1 MNKSIFLTY
10 LFSFFLGLKDIK
22 AQQKLTLAQ
31 QQEDFTIFRTSLQ
44 EMKAGLNWF
53 ITPEKFKLLYDSVYT
68 SLKDNV
74 ETEQFY
80 LKVRYCMAA
89 LKHGHDGVNMTNAE
103 SGINFKMN
111 GLPKSKKHL
120 PFVLRF
126 LDRKLYIVNNCSN
139 NNEIANGSEILSVN
153 GKSTNELSS
162 EFCNYIFAN
171 GRNTTFK
178 YQVLGTYYQ
187 FHYLLQVLYPSDNY
201 ELEIIPFGKKRKVK
215 VSIQTELPETIAN
228 IYKEQTGK
236 NIGAWDTFVEYKL
249 LDQKLKLGYLKFE
262 TFSAFRVENDS
273 VKFASLFTKM
283 FTEIKKDGI
292 ENLIVDIRNNEGGDD
307 NWQIA
312 TSYFRAIPPDNDAGL
327 SYIQSDKFT
336 QIKYVEQTEQNKQL
350 LMAFQY
356 NPYALIDKLPDG
368 RFKLKPEYTEHDT
381 KGKPLMPNSYN
392 GKVFLLQNGLT
403 FSAGFAF
410 AGKMKHL
417 IQKDGGYIKIIGED
431 NGDDM
436 DAGVGSG
443 GWSLN
448 VLLPNS
454 KIKVTIPITGGG
466 TDKPYTIPPVNFL
479 DYKVVP
485 SIKDKL
491 TGTDTEIDFVKR
503 IIKKSKQ

>member
-1 MNKSIFLTY
+1 MNKSTLLSFAFFL
-10 LFSFFLGLKDIK
+10 FLGLQTAT

-31 QQEDFTIFRTSLQ
+31 QQEDFKIFKTSMQ
-44 EMKAGLNWF
+44 EMHSGLNWF
-53 ITPEKFKLLYDSVYT
+53 ITQDRFKVLYDSIYN
-68 SLKDNV
+68 SLPDNAD
-74 ETEQFY
+74 TEQFY
-80 LKVRYCMAA
+80 LKVRYAMAA

-103 SGINFKMN
+103 SGLNFKMN
-111 GLPKSKKHL
+111 SLPKSRKHL
-120 PFVLRF
+120 PLVLRF
-126 LDRKLYIVNNCSN
+126 FDKKLYIVNNCSS
-139 NNEIANGSEILSVN
+139 IKAIPNGSQILSIN
-153 GKSTNELSS
+153 GKSTTALSN

-187 FHYLLQVLYPSDNY
+187 FQYLLQVLYPSDKY
-201 ELEIIPFGKKRKVK
+201 ELELIPYGKKTKVK
-215 VSIQTELPETIAN
+215 ITVQTELPQTIAN
-228 IYKEQTGK
+228 VYKEQTGK
-236 NIGAWDTFVEYKL
+236 DIGAWDTFIEYKQI
-249 LDQKLKLGYLKFE
+249 DPKLKLGYLKFE
-262 TFSAFRVENDS
+262 TFSAYRVENDS
-273 VKFASLFTKM
+273 VKFASLFEKL
-283 FTEIKKDGI
+283 FSEIKKDGI

-312 TSYFRAIPPDNDAGL
+312 TSYFRAIPTDSSAGL
-327 SYIQSDKFT
+327 SYVQSDKFT

-356 NPYALIDKLPDG
+356 NPYALIDKLQDG
-368 RFKLKPEYTEHDT
+368 RFKLKPQYTEHDT
-381 KGKPLMPNSYN
+381 KGKLLMPNSYN

-417 IQKDGGYIKIIGED
+417 IQKDNGYIKVIGED

-454 KIKVTIPITGGG
+454 KIKVTVPITGGG

-479 DYKVVP
+479 DYKIIP
-485 SIKDKL
+485 TIKDKINRV
-491 TGTDTEIDFVKR
+491 DTEIEFVKKM
-503 IIKKSKQ
+503 IENK

>member
-1 MNKSIFLTY
+1 MNKSTLLSLYFL
-10 LFSFFLGLKDIK
+10 FCGLQATN
-22 AQQKLTLAQ
+22 AQQKLTITQ
-31 QQEDFTIFRTSLQ
+31 QQQDFTIFKTSLQ
-44 EMKAGLNWF
+44 EMHSGLNWF
-53 ITPEKFKLLYDSVYT
+53 ITKERFKILYDSIYN
-68 SLKDNV
+68 SLSDNA

-80 LKVRYCMAA
+80 LKVRYAMAA
-89 LKHGHDGVNMTNAE
+89 LKHGHDGMNMTNAE

-111 GLPKSKKHL
+111 SMPKSRKHL
-120 PFVLRF
+120 PFVLKF
-126 LDRKLYIVNNCSN
+126 LDKKLYIVNNCSSN
-139 NNEIANGSEILSVN
+139 KAIVNGSEILSIN
-153 GKSTNELSS
+153 GKSTTELSN

-171 GRNTTFK
+171 GRNTSFK

-187 FHYLLQVLYPSDNY
+187 FQYLLQALYPNEEY
-201 ELEIIPFGKKRKVK
+201 EIEFKPYNKKIKIKTTV
-215 VSIQTELPETIAN
+215 QTELPQTIADT
-228 IYKEQTGK
+228 YKKQTGK
-236 NIGAWDTFVEYKL
+236 DIGAWDNLIEYKQI
-249 LDQKLKLGYLKFE
+249 DAKLKLGYLKFE
-262 TFSAFRVENDS
+262 TFSAFRVEKDS
-273 VKFASLFTKM
+273 IKFASLFEKL
-283 FTEIKKDGI
+283 FAEIKKDKI

-307 NWQIA
+307 NWQVA
-312 TSYFRAIPPDNDAGL
+312 TSYFRAIPIDSTAGL
-327 SYIQSDKFT
+327 AYVQSDKFT

-368 RFKLKPEYTEHDT
+368 RFKLKTQYTEHDT

-417 IQKDGGYIKIIGED
+417 IQKDKGDIKVIGED

-454 KIKVTIPITGGG
+454 KIKVTVPITGGG

-479 DYKVVP
+479 DYKVIP
-485 SIKDKL
+485 TIKDKIN
-491 TGTDTEIDFVKR
+491 GVDTEIEFVKKL
-503 IIKKSKQ
+503 IKI